1 MSNTENEEASIIIID
16 DELQMLT
23 MLQRILASKGLNSI
37 TYPSAKEALSVLRTN
52 SNIKLA
58 LLDIN
63 MPEMTGLELLEQIQK
78 VRPSLNVIMIT
89 GMGDMEI
96 AHKCMELGARDFI
109 TKPFDLEYLETSVM
123 TQIIPLL

>member
-1 MSNTENEEASIIIID
+1 MSNTDNSEASIIIID
-16 DELQMLT
+16 DEPQMLT
-23 MLQRILASKGLNSI
+23 MLQRILASKGLKSV

-52 SNIKLA
+52 STIKLA

-78 VRPSLNVIMIT
+78 ITPSLNVIMIT
-89 GMGDMEI
+89 GMGDMEV
-96 AHKCMELGARDFI
+96 AQRCMELGARDFI